1 MILALDIGNT
11 QTVIGVFRGKTL
23 AASWRMV
30 TDRLRTTDE
39 CGIMVKSF
47 FSDRA
52 LDPGDVEAAVV
63 SSVVPP
69 VTPVFEEMCRKFF
82 KISPMI
88 VGPGV
93 RTGLDIQYENP
104 REVGADRI
112 VNAVAGVALY
122 GAPLII
128 VDMGTA
134 TKFEAVSGNREY
146 LGGAITPGLGIS
158 AEALFMRAAKLP
170 RIELVKPPAAIG
182 RNTVWSMQSGLIY
195 GYIGLVEGLIHR
207 IRAEMGGDPKVIA
220 TGGLASLIAGECRLV
235 THINPNLTLE
245 GLRILYEMNRP

>member
-11 QTVIGVFRGKTL
+11 QTVIGVFAGKSL

-39 CGIMVKSF
+39 CGIIVKSF
-47 FSDRA
+47 FSDQS
-52 LDPGDVEAAVV
+52 LDPRHVSAAVI

-69 VTPVFEEMCRKFF
+69 VTPVFEAMCRKFF
-82 KISPMI
+82 GISPMI

-93 RTGLDIQYENP
+93 KTGLDIQYENP

-112 VNAVAGVALY
+112 VNAVAGVTLY

-134 TKFEAVSGNREY
+134 TKFEAVSAKGEY

-195 GYIGLVEGLIHR
+195 GYIGLVEGLITR
-207 IRAEMGGDPKVIA
+207 IRDEMGGNPKVIA
-220 TGGLASLIAGECRLV
+220 TGGLANMVAGECSLV
-235 THINPNLTLE
+235 THINPDLTLE